1 MLILSK
7 SRVVR
12 RAQLNGVSKG
22 GEHPLWSRSG
32 FKPRS
37 RSRLIVKRIFDLV
50 VALAVLLVSAP
61 LIGLIALLII
71 IDDGLPVLFV
81 QQRVGRAGRSFRC
94 LKFRTMRV
102 GTGAQ
107 GGGLKVSAGDAR
119 LTRVGRRL
127 RDWTL
132 DEIPQLINVV
142 KGEMSIVGP
151 RPWVEEQA
159 AYCSATEKRRFH
171 MRPGMAGWAWI
182 HGRNHLPF
190 EERIRLDLWY
200 VDHWSLWLD
209 VKILA
214 KAFVLLFRR
223 VGVYV
228 PAEAYASLVKPAPSN
243 ESS

>member
-1 MLILSK
+1 MGNLMLAL
-7 SRVVR
+7 
-12 RAQLNGVSKG
+12 
-22 GEHPLWSRSG
+22 
-32 FKPRS
+32 
-37 RSRLIVKRIFDLV
+37 KRIFDF
-50 VALAVLLVSAP
+50 AIAATVLLVSAP
-61 LIGLIALLII
+61 LTGLIALLIA
-71 IDDGLPVLFV
+71 IDDGWPVLFV
-81 QQRVGRAGRSFRC
+81 QQRVGRGGRKFRC
-94 LKFRTMRV
+94 LKFRTMKV

-107 GGGLKVSAGDAR
+107 GDALNVSADDAR

-159 AYCSATEKRRFH
+159 ALCGAGARGRFD
-171 MRPGMAGWAWI
+171 MLPGMAGWAWI

-209 VKILA
+209 LRILA

-228 PAEAYASLVKPAPSN
+228 PAASYEHAAKATFSN
-243 ESS
+243 ESHWPS

>member
-1 MLILSK
+1 ML
-7 SRVVR
+7 V
-12 RAQLNGVSKG
+12 
-22 GEHPLWSRSG
+22 
-32 FKPRS
+32 
-37 RSRLIVKRIFDLV
+37 VKRLFDIV
-50 VALAVLLVSAP
+50 VALAVLAVSAP
-61 LIGLIALLII
+61 LTILITLMII
-71 IDDGLPVLFV
+71 IDDGLPVLFM
-81 QQRVGRAGRSFRC
+81 QQRVGRGGRKFRC
-94 LKFRTMRV
+94 IKFRTMRI

-107 GGGLKVSAGDAR
+107 GGGLMVSAADAR
-119 LTRVGRRL
+119 LTRAGRVL

-132 DEIPQLINVV
+132 DEIPQLINVIR
-142 KGEMSIVGP
+142 GEMSIVGP

-159 AYCSATEKRRFH
+159 AYCSATEKRRFD

-182 HGRNHLPF
+182 HGRNHIPF

-209 VKILA
+209 VQILA

-228 PAEAYASLVKPAPSN
+228 QAEACESLAKAAPSN